1 MKYAIWIKV
10 TKNKDDHR
18 KKCSDCNFIVNSWL
32 AHVYNYCPNCGA
44 KMSKAP
50 YICECYRES
59 VEFYYKNDY
68 RKSQRVVG
76 RCMGTKE
83 REECACDGD
92 ESMCDFYPEKRG
104 KVNDISNQ

>member
-1 MKYAIWIKV
+1 MKQATWIEL
-10 TKNKDDHR
+10 TKNKDDR
-18 KKCSDCNFIVNSWL
+18 KKKCSDCNFIIDSWC

-68 RKSQRVVG
+68 RKLQRVVG
-76 RCMGTKE
+76 RCIGTKE
-83 REECACDGD
+83 REECACGGD
-92 ESMCDFYPEKRG
+92 ESMCDFYPERRG
-104 KVNDISNQ
+104 ENK

>member
-1 MKYAIWIKV
+1 MKNATWIKV
-10 TKNKDDHR
+10 TENKDDHR
-18 KKCSDCNFIVNSWL
+18 KKCSNCNFTLNGWL

-44 KMSKAP
+44 EMSKVP

-83 REECACDGD
+83 REECSCGGD
-92 ESMCDFYPEKRG
+92 ENMCDFYPEKRG

>member
-1 MKYAIWIKV
+1 MSKY
-10 TKNKDDHR
+10 N
-18 KKCSDCNFIVNSWL
+18 
-32 AHVYNYCPNCGA
+32 CPNCGA
-44 KMSKAP
+44 KMSRAP

-83 REECACDGD
+83 REECACGGD

-104 KVNDISNQ
+104 KENDISNK

>member
-1 MKYAIWIKV
+1 MKNATWIEV
-10 TKNKDDHR
+10 KNKDDRR
-18 KKCSDCNFIVNSWL
+18 KKCSDCNFIINSWF
-32 AHVYNYCPNCGA
+32 AHIYNYCPNCGA
-44 KMSKAP
+44 KMNRVP

-83 REECACDGD
+83 REECACGGD
-92 ESMCDFYPEKRG
+92 QSMCDFYPEKRG
-104 KVNDISNQ
+104 KENDISNK